1 MRGGRDLGPA
11 GSDFGGYLREGVGFL
26 GSGTG
31 GEDFRSP
38 PMILRRFPEILK
50 FPSFVKIS
58 EISDHG
64 ARIGRLRRGIGSPG
78 VESGGGGYLGAM
90 GLTPGANNETA
101 SDFWGQEQASK
112 TYLAPPH
119 ESSENFGKSEI
130 STFRKNFGDS

>member
-1 MRGGRDLGPA
+1 MESGPRGGRIAGGRDLGPA

-78 VESGGGGYLGAM
+78 VESGGGGLSGRD
-90 GLTPGANNETA
+90 G
-101 SDFWGQEQASK
+101 SDSG
-112 TYLAPPH
+112 
-119 ESSENFGKSEI
+119 G
-130 STFRKNFGDS
+130 